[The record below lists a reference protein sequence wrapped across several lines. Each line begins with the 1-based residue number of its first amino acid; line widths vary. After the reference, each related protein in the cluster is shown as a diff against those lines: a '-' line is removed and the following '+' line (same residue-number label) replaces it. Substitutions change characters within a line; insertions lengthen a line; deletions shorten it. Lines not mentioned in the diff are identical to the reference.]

1 MEEEVEREWGEKK
14 KWKSVSG
21 IDFIHRDQ
29 LHTRGVISAFED
41 KNVAM
46 LPLQSLK
53 SEKGEVN

>member
-1 MEEEVEREWGEKK
+1 MEREWREKK